1 MLDQISHI
9 SCLILLL
16 SLRSFKGIRFFAN
29 NGNLRLCESLEK
41 NCNLSEM
48 TLTSCQT
55 HTKHISCRCQIT
67 HQLRFYTSSLDKK
80 NPYLECEKFHLE
92 VFYHYKWEI
101 LHYEEVV
108 SAIFIGYSGNI
119 LFRCRENTTK
129 LKLRYFYCHSKELSI
144 MIDVLCLVL
153 RTHLSSGVSVAC
165 IRRHKRHFIPD
176 AENAFAF
183 VWILNIYIPVM
194 DSSESIM

>member
-9 SCLILLL
+9 SCLILWL

-55 HTKHISCRCQIT
+55 HTKHIFCRCQIT
-67 HQLRFYTSSLDKK
+67 HQLRCYTSILDKK
-80 NPYLECEKFHLE
+80 FLIWNGK
-92 VFYHYKWEI
+92 
-101 LHYEEVV
+101 
-108 SAIFIGYSGNI
+108 SFIWKYFIIINGKSYI
-119 LFRCRENTTK
+119 MRNTMK
-129 LKLRYFYCHSKELSI
+129 LKLRYFYCHPKEYSTMKNI
-144 MIDVLCLVL
+144 LCLVL

-165 IRRHKRHFIPD
+165 IPRYKRHFIPN
-176 AENAFAF
+176 AGNAFAF
-183 VWILNIYIPVM
+183 VWILNVFIPAM
-194 DSSESIM
+194 DSSELIM